1 LINLALTQEQIE
13 NIQIDY
19 GIVYANYGETDEAQ
33 LGPTRG
39 GGEFAATATIR
50 DIEFDGSKGKTKGM
64 QTVDDIKA
72 QLNVTQLNTS
82 MDTLKMALP
91 FAKYD
96 EVTGKLSVG
105 KDSIGIIPNEAYLKN
120 ITMFAKT
127 VKGEYKKITLYN
139 AMSENGLT
147 LAAAP
152 KAEGTIALNVFAH
165 WDEVDDT
172 KDLFDVED
180 VEDVESIEADTT
192 VPTVTTDPEDAE
204 TDVAVSSSLTAT
216 FDEDIRQGD
225 IKADNFTLIKAS
237 DGTEVTGALTYS
249 ATNKTATFDPTESL
263 AESTD
268 YIWIIT
274 NVRDLAGNKMAK
286 KVVNFKTT

>member
-1 LINLALTQEQIE
+1 MALTKEQIE

-19 GIVYANYGETDEAQ
+19 GIVFMNYGETDEKQ

-39 GGEFAATATIR
+39 GGEFVATATIR

-64 QTVDDIKA
+64 QVVDDITA

-82 MDTLKMALP
+82 METLKMALP

-105 KDSIGIIPNEAYLKN
+105 SDSVGVIPDEAYLKN

-139 AMSENGLT
+139 ALSENGVT

-152 KAEGTIALNVFAH
+152 KAEGTVALNIFAH
-165 WDEVDDT
+165 WDATDDT
-172 KDLFDVED
+172 KDLFEIED
-180 VEDVESIEADTT
+180 VDSIE
-192 VPTVTTDPEDAE
+192 
-204 TDVAVSSSLTAT
+204 
-216 FDEDIRQGD
+216 
-225 IKADNFTLIKAS
+225 
-237 DGTEVTGALTYS
+237 
-249 ATNKTATFDPTESL
+249 
-263 AESTD
+263 
-268 YIWIIT
+268 
-274 NVRDLAGNKMAK
+274 
-286 KVVNFKTT
+286 